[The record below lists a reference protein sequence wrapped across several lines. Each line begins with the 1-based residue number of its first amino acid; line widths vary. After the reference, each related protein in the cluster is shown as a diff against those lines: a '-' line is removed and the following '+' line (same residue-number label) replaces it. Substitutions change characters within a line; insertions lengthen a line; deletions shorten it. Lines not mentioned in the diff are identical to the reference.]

1 MTIIYVAGLG
11 QHVAI
16 EHDRVIDVDPNRDA
30 LVERV
35 GETTASS
42 ADIDIF
48 QDLPQSPADP
58 SICVTEILHPVTDE
72 DSNEAYYL
80 DNLYHTG
87 DENDNNC
94 D

>member
-16 EHDRVIDVDPNRDA
+16 EYDRVVDADHNRDA

-35 GETTASS
+35 GEATASS
-42 ADIDIF
+42 ANIDIF

-58 SICVTEILHPVTDE
+58 SICVTEVLHQVTDE
-72 DSNEAYYL
+72 DEDTAIYL
-80 DNLYHTG
+80 DNLFRTG
-87 DENDNNC
+87 GTL
-94 D
+94 

>member
-16 EHDRVIDVDPNRDA
+16 EHDRVVDADHNRDA

-35 GETTASS
+35 GEATASS

-48 QDLPQSPADP
+48 LDLPQSPVDP
-58 SICVTEILHPVTDE
+58 SICVTEVLHPVTDE
-72 DSNEAYYL
+72 DSDEAYYL
-80 DNLYHTG
+80 DNLYRTG
-87 DENDNNC
+87 GAK
-94 D
+94 